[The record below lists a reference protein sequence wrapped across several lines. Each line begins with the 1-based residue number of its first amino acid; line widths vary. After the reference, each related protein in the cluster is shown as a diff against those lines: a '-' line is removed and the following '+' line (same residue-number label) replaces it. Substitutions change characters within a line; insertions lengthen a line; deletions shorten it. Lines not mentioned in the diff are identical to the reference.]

1 LGIINALILHK
12 NFIHR
17 KKTLQL
23 GENMLNRQMID
34 AIELLTNTVD
44 LENKTNCN
52 LQILKHLRNEE
63 KIEFVADLNKYERI
77 GLLTCYRICIEKII

>member
-1 LGIINALILHK
+1 
-12 NFIHR
+12 
-17 KKTLQL
+17 
-23 GENMLNRQMID
+23 MLNRQMID

>member
-1 LGIINALILHK
+1 MMNK
-12 NFIHR
+12 
-17 KKTLQL
+17 
-23 GENMLNRQMID
+23 QMID

-63 KIEFVADLNKYERI
+63 KIEFVADLSKYERI
-77 GLLTCYRICIEKII
+77 GLLTCYRICIEKLINA